1 MGGTRRLFS
10 RCSAV
15 ISDVDGT
22 LVTGDK
28 VLTPRAVAAVAK
40 LRTHG
45 IGFSIISS
53 RPPRGLRMFVKPLG
67 LENPIGGFNG
77 GMIAAPDLSA
87 ITAHLLEPAV
97 ARRAVDMLDA
107 RNVQVW
113 IFSEADWLVR
123 EPTCPYVALE
133 QRTIGF
139 PPTVVGSFGRARD
152 IAAKIVGV
160 SANFD
165 LLAQCEGDL
174 RDVLGAGASV
184 ARPLVQ

>member
-53 RPPRGLRMFVKPLG
+53 RPPRGPL
-67 LENPIGGFNG
+67 
-77 GMIAAPDLSA
+77 
-87 ITAHLLEPAV
+87 
-97 ARRAVDMLDA
+97 
-107 RNVQVW
+107 
-113 IFSEADWLVR
+113 
-123 EPTCPYVALE
+123 
-133 QRTIGF
+133 
-139 PPTVVGSFGRARD
+139 
-152 IAAKIVGV
+152 V
-160 SANFD
+160 SATS
-165 LLAQCEGDL
+165 ASWAKGTSML
-174 RDVLGAGASV
+174 RTVPRI
-184 ARPLVQ
+184 RPKMFSTGWHSIVVTVR